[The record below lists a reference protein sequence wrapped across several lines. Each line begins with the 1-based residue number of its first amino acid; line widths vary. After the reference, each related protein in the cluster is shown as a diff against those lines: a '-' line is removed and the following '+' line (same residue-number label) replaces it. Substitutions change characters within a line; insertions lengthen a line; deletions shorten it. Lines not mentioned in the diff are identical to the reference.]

1 MKKNK
6 ECFIKYLKKLDL
18 HTDDIEI
25 AFEAYFVGLV
35 ETNQYINLFSRK
47 MDVDEIWSKHSLD
60 SVSIYELY
68 RDWSGK
74 MVLDFG
80 SGGGL
85 PGMPIKIITPEC
97 DMTLLDST
105 KKKIEAVRKVINNS
119 LLPNVNFLSCRL
131 EELKIE
137 DAYDIIVSRAVTIT
151 PAIQKAMIKI
161 LKKNG
166 KIFLYKSEAFEDA
179 KLFRDFRVHN
189 VLEVSNFRELELN
202 CLGERRVIEINY
214 G

>member
-6 ECFIKYLKKLDL
+6 ECFVKYLKELDL
-18 HTDDIEI
+18 YTDDIEI
-25 AFEAYFVGLV
+25 AFEAYFKGLV

-47 MDVDEIWSKHSLD
+47 MVVDEIWSKHFLD
-60 SVSIYELY
+60 SVSIYEVY

-74 MVLDFG
+74 RVLDFG
-80 SGGGL
+80 AGGGL

-105 KKKIEAVRKVINNS
+105 KKKIEAVRKVVDSSI
-119 LLPNVNFLSCRL
+119 LPKVDYLSCRL
-131 EELKIE
+131 EELKISE
-137 DAYDIIVSRAVTIT
+137 VYDIIVSRAVTIT
-151 PAIQKAMIKI
+151 PMIQKAMIKI

-179 KLFRDFRVHN
+179 KLFRDYRVHK
-189 VLEVSNFRELELN
+189 VLEVYSFQELELN

>member
-1 MKKNK
+1 VKKNK

-47 MDVDEIWSKHSLD
+47 MVIDEIWSKHFID
-60 SVSIYELY
+60 SVSIYEVY

-74 MVLDFG
+74 KVLDFG
-80 SGGGL
+80 TGGGL
-85 PGMPIKIITPEC
+85 PGIPIKIISPEC
-97 DMTLLDST
+97 DLTLLDST
-105 KKKIEAVRKVINNS
+105 KKKIEAVRKVVDNS
-119 LLPNVNFLSCRL
+119 ILPKVNFLSCRL
-131 EELKIE
+131 EELKINGV
-137 DAYDIIVSRAVTIT
+137 YDIIVSRAVTIT
-151 PAIQKAMIKI
+151 PTIQKAMIKI